1 MAEETSER
9 HRSRLHHIGLGARD
23 VDVVAQFYQEVLDL
37 EECGRH
43 LYGDGRLRSVW
54 LDTGGVILMIEH
66 TGKRRKNVE
75 GVGAG
80 PFLLAFTVE
89 DDAAREQMEARLAER
104 GAEIESRTEYSSY
117 FRDPEGN
124 RVAVSYYP
132 FGK

>member
-1 MAEETSER
+1 MVEDNSPGS
-9 HRSRLHHIGLGARD
+9 RSRLHHIGLGARD
-23 VDVVAQFYQEVLDL
+23 VEEVARFYREVLDL

-54 LDTGGVILMIEH
+54 LDTGGVILMVEH
-66 TGKRRKNVE
+66 TRQERDSVE

-80 PFLLAFTVE
+80 PFLLAFTVADE
-89 DDAAREQMEARLAER
+89 AAREAMEARLGER
-104 GAEIESRTEYSSY
+104 GADIESRTDYSSY

-132 FGK
+132 FGE